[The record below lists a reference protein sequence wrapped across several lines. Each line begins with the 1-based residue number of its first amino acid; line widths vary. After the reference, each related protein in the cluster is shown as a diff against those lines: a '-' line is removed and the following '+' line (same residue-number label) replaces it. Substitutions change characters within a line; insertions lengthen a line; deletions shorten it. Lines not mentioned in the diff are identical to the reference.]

1 MQYSYE
7 AQEDNEMDLVE
18 GELIEQ
24 IEQLDEGWWS
34 GVGANG
40 TKQGLFPANYVEIV
54 EAEEARAATP
64 PPPSPPPPP
73 PAVRVYHFFRD
84 FRAILTGLCDP
95 RSPLHRLRHPLS
107 LIRSLNLPPKKTLG
121 HGQSRFMSTCLGR
134 VSSLAHD
141 DSLPPL

>member
-54 EAEEARAATP
+54 EAEEVRAATP

-73 PAVRVYHFFRD
+73 PAVRVYHF
-84 FRAILTGLCDP
+84 
-95 RSPLHRLRHPLS
+95 
-107 LIRSLNLPPKKTLG
+107 
-121 HGQSRFMSTCLGR
+121 SRGF
-134 VSSLAHD
+134 
-141 DSLPPL
+141 

>member
-1 MQYSYE
+1 
-7 AQEDNEMDLVE
+7 MDLTE

-54 EAEEARAATP
+54 EAEAEVAVP

-73 PAVRVYHFFRD
+73 LAV
-84 FRAILTGLCDP
+84 
-95 RSPLHRLRHPLS
+95 
-107 LIRSLNLPPKKTLG
+107 
-121 HGQSRFMSTCLGR
+121 GR
-134 VSSLAHD
+134 VVFDFADVFS
-141 DSLPPL
+141 